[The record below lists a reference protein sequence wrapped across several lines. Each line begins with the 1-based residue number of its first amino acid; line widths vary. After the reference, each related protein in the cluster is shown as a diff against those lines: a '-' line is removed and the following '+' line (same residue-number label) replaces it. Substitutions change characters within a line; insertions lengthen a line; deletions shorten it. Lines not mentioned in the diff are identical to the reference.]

1 MRIDPFPMERT
12 QSMYENQ
19 VEFNLSESGVLPLRL
34 REVLEGAE
42 EPGPFAELS
51 LKYPPSNGSERLRDR
66 IALFYGDAT
75 RDNVLVTA
83 GGSKANYVTFWALLE
98 KGDRVA
104 CMLPNYMQAWGLA
117 RAYGG
122 SADPY
127 RLVERSEGGAARWAL
142 DVESLER
149 AVTKKTRIILVTNPN
164 NPTGGVLTEDEMD
177 AIVRAARRA
186 NAWIVADEIYRGA
199 EIDGPMSPTFWG
211 RHDKVLITSGLSK
224 AFGLPGL
231 RIGWV
236 LGPAKTIAKFWSYQ
250 DYTTLTPT
258 AVSDHLASIV
268 MEPARRDSVL
278 ARTRAILRKNLPRLE
293 GWIRT
298 HDDIL
303 SYVRPVA
310 GAITLVRYHL
320 PISSAALFE
329 KLRLERSVLIMPGA
343 HFGIGKYL
351 RIGYGYDLDYTLRGL
366 ARVDLTLEEL
376 RDGRAAGRPRA
387 VAARRAPAR
396 ERKTAA
402 ARARA

>member
-19 VEFNLSESGVLPLRL
+19 VEYNLSESGVLPLRL

-42 EPGPFAELS
+42 DPGPFAELS

-66 IALFYGDAT
+66 IALLYGSAT

-122 SADPY
+122 FADPY
-127 RLVERSEGGAARWAL
+127 RLVERRGNGAVRWAL

-164 NPTGGVLTEDEMD
+164 NPTGGVLTDEEMD
-177 AIVRAARRA
+177 EIVRAARRV

-199 EIDGPMSPTFWG
+199 EVDGPMSPSFWG
-211 RHDKVLITSGLSK
+211 RYEKVSK

-268 MEPARRDSVL
+268 MEPVRRDSIL

-293 GWIRT
+293 AWIRT

-320 PISSAALFE
+320 PISSQALFE

-343 HFGIGKYL
+343 HFGTGKYL

-366 ARVDLTLEEL
+366 ARVSLTLEEL
-376 RDGRAAGRPRA
+376 RESRAAGPSRS
-387 VAARRAPAR
+387 VVARRPLAR
-396 ERKTAA
+396 ERKTPP